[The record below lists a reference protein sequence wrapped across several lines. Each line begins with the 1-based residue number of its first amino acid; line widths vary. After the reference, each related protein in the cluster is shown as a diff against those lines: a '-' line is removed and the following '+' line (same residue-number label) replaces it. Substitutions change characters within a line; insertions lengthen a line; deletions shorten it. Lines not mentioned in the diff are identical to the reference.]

1 MPDVETIAL
10 GFSSFG
16 TVLAII
22 LFASQIPMFR
32 QLIRAG
38 SSEGFTV
45 PPTFFL
51 FGNCLLWSGCAIF
64 VQHRIDLLAVNGI
77 GVAFTIV
84 YLAIFIRYTHDPV
97 KKRKLFTISMSIF
110 AFSVGVFVVLFLLP
124 LGVPAEPA
132 GVIAKSC
139 AVAFNICLFGGAI
152 NAVRD
157 AVRTL
162 DASKVPTL
170 LTVVSLLCA
179 MNWGLFGL
187 VIDDAF
193 VAAPNGI
200 GVLLSGGQLAA
211 LVYIRVQQKKSG
223 GRGVGAK
230 RLEEA
235 DADAESQSQSRAAGT
250 PAAAVE
256 VQGWTANTSGAAAAP
271 LPIAAISS
279 VRQPSTSASTAASSA
294 AQERQLAAHIEE
306 TLRTRLQAEA
316 AAKQAQ
322 MVAPVS
328 VDAAPAARRR
338 TRSTATAPGTPAAS
352 YVASASFDIDGVPE
366 EADHHDAVVRAISLK
381 GAAPGGTNSHG
392 SLPDNEAHGLLAAH
406 EAALASHHEDQF
418 AIGLPLGGDA
428 SAASQTHAGAGSASS
443 ALGASSSGIG
453 SGSGAGVS
461 FTVTMRAY
469 DPSPRSAAAAA
480 AGPMDFASRAAV
492 SRRAPSGVPVA
503 YPPLHPAHASPGSPE
518 PTVTAGLGGSLVSHT
533 GAAASTRPGP

>member
-1 MPDVETIAL
+1 MPDAETVAL

-16 TVLAII
+16 TVLALI
-22 LFASQIPMFR
+22 LFAAQIPMFR

-45 PPTFFL
+45 PPTLFL

-64 VQHRIDLLAVNGI
+64 VQHRMDLLAVNAI
-77 GVAFTIV
+77 GVVFTIV
-84 YLAIFIRYTHDPV
+84 YLAIFIRFTHDPV

-124 LGVPAEPA
+124 LGVPEEPA
-132 GVIAKSC
+132 GMIAKSC

-179 MNWGLFGL
+179 ANWGLFGL

-230 RLEEA
+230 RLEEV
-235 DADAESQSQSRAAGT
+235 DGESRAGGSS
-250 PAAAVE
+250 AASVE
-256 VQGWTANTSGAAAAP
+256 VNDWAADTSAGAAASAAP
-271 LPIAAISS
+271 SAAPR
-279 VRQPSTSASTAASSA
+279 VRQPSASASTA
-294 AQERQLAAHIEE
+294 AQERQLAAHLEE
-306 TLRTRLQAEA
+306 TLRLRLQADA

-322 MVAPVS
+322 LVPSVAA
-328 VDAAPAARRR
+328 DGAPAARRR
-338 TRSTATAPGTPAAS
+338 TRSTATAPGTPA
-352 YVASASFDIDGVPE
+352 VAYATSHDFDGVPE
-366 EADHHDAVVRAISLK
+366 EVDHHDAVVRAISLK
-381 GAAPGGTNSHG
+381 GAAPGAASSHG

-406 EAALASHHEDQF
+406 EAASASQAAAFGDDDEQF
-418 AIGLPLGGDA
+418 TIGLPLGGDA
-428 SAASQTHAGAGSASS
+428 AATSQVNAGPGSSASS
-443 ALGASSSGIG
+443 AVSASG
-453 SGSGAGVS
+453 SGSGGS
-461 FTVTMRAY
+461 FTVTMRSY
-469 DPSPRSAAAAA
+469 DPSPRSATAAA
-480 AGPMDFASRAAV
+480 AGPMDFAASRAAV

-503 YPPLHPAHASPGSPE
+503 YPPLHPSHANNPGSPG
-518 PTVTAGLGGSLVSHT
+518 PL
-533 GAAASTRPGP
+533 AAAGAGQLGPAHHA